1 MSGFSRWVTRDRRI
15 PLPTEWQFPFAGSCF
30 AATRMVGFVVGN
42 EREIALH
49 RRGRFHWLKSAGK
62 ETARKRIEKL
72 SGKLALRKFVIK
84 PSQ

>member
-42 EREIALH
+42 EREIAASQARPLP
-49 RRGRFHWLKSAGK
+49 LAEVCGK
-62 ETARKRIEKL
+62 RDGPEADREVER
-72 SGKLALRKFVIK
+72 
-84 PSQ
+84 